1 MPALEFFAN
10 SMCCNIYLA
19 ICALFF
25 IHLTAKLHP
34 GKLIVSATLLRAIV
48 FALTF
53 VFCHPAVASR
63 LPNSYYVFLF
73 SLPLLPV
80 VGALFLFPGRA
91 RFALAGLLMLV
102 ALCFLE
108 CVRILMCW
116 WFLLLAVFDE
126 TVNNFPKKSHSMLK
140 SFNRNGINANATK
153 AKTIKLWI

>member
-1 MPALEFFAN
+1 MHALDFLVD
-10 SMCCNIYLA
+10 SMCCNVYLA

-25 IHLTAKLHP
+25 IHLAAKLHP

-53 VFCHPAVASR
+53 VLCHPAVASR

-80 VGALFLFPGRA
+80 VGALFFFPGRA

-108 CVRILMCW
+108 CGRSILM
-116 WFLLLAVFDE
+116 
-126 TVNNFPKKSHSMLK
+126 NM
-140 SFNRNGINANATK
+140 INPSS
-153 AKTIKLWI
+153 IFQ